1 MGYDDSL
8 GIKITGDASAKCIK
22 IVRASLNLSMGD
34 IKTKIQNKEYIYE
47 CDAVDDRGL
56 AKIIKLYEEL
66 SKNGIS
72 CELYEHDRISSIDF
86 FKNLNETYGEIGDEL
101 DDEDDF

>member
-1 MGYDDSL
+1 MSYEDSI
-8 GIKITGDASAKCIK
+8 GIKVTGEASAQCIK
-22 IVRASLNLSMGD
+22 VVRAITNMPIGD
-34 IKTKIQNKEYIYE
+34 IKNKIQNKKYVFE
-47 CDAVDDRGL
+47 CDAIDDRGL

-101 DDEDDF
+101 DDEDNF